1 MTSEAGRVL
10 VAGAGIGG
18 LALAR
23 ALQRRGIDVLVL
35 DRLSGPPDAGL
46 GLNLPG
52 NAVRAFAEL
61 GIGDELGKLGRPV
74 RRREYRSEK
83 DRVLF
88 AVDEDEFWGEGGG
101 SRCVRRQDLL
111 DALGSGL
118 PPGSVRWNAAV
129 VSIEPGP
136 DGVGVRL
143 ADGDVEH
150 GGLLVGADGVHSTVR
165 AAVLGDRTPQD
176 GQLRTAML
184 SAASWRF
191 MTADPGVDCWTVWT
205 GARGTFL
212 VIPVDGGEV
221 YGFASATRGGPVNPD
236 PQWLRST
243 FAGFPAPVPQIV
255 DAVLAEPASLY
266 HSPIE
271 EVRIPRW
278 SAGRV
283 VLLGDAAHATAP
295 VWAQGAAMAAED
307 AIVLADVLAGSSD
320 WSQVG
325 IEYERRRR
333 SRVEH
338 VQTMTDRLSKTA
350 AIPIWIRNR
359 ILPKVGPRTYAET
372 YDPLRT
378 LP

>member
-52 NAVRAFAEL
+52 NGVRAFAEL

-74 RRREYRSEK
+74 RRREYRGEK
-83 DRVLF
+83 DRILF
-88 AVDEDEFWGEGGG
+88 AVDEDAFWGEGGG

-129 VSIEPGP
+129 ASIQPGP

-143 ADGDVEH
+143 ADGGVER
-150 GGLLVGADGVHSTVR
+150 GGLR
-165 AAVLGDRTPQD
+165 RT
-176 GQLRTAML
+176 
-184 SAASWRF
+184 
-191 MTADPGVDCWTVWT
+191 
-205 GARGTFL
+205 
-212 VIPVDGGEV
+212 
-221 YGFASATRGGPVNPD
+221 

-243 FAGFPAPVPQIV
+243 FAAFPAPVPQIV

-271 EVRIPRW
+271 EVRIARW